1 MRLLYHKYFS
11 NSLVI
16 VKIIKIMLVIYN
28 SKNFYIGDEKM
39 KIEKLILK
47 NFAAVKNAMNANT
60 LEIDFTQ
67 SQNKICLLIGPNG
80 SGKTTILSML
90 HPFSDLGNLD
100 IRNSNKLILENK
112 DGYKEIQ
119 IRKNDDLYVIK
130 HFYTAHKEKNH
141 STKSYIEL
149 NGKELNVNGNVSSF
163 KEIVKEE
170 LQIEPD
176 YLKLIRLG
184 SNVTSLIDLSSTERK
199 NFMSKI
205 MDDIG
210 VFLNYYKNI
219 NLKLRQLNEMISHNV
234 DKLKRL
240 DITNKEEYQESIEKE
255 EEELHQAE
263 KEYQDYGNR
272 KAIYEEKIHQLTKE
286 HTKDEY
292 DTLLHDS
299 QKKLKRMQRVI
310 DKMNTLESTDSQ
322 YYQDKIN
329 ELEKELVKIEAN
341 IANNE
346 QLIHSHLDFL
356 NTETEQLH
364 LYQIQQ
370 TKEKESD
377 KEIKRM
383 SDNIKTM
390 RKRLREYEDII
401 GDFKPAIEKEDL
413 ERFSRFLLAQNQFFH
428 TIYNFGK
435 PPIERV
441 IELMIE
447 KENVMRYINAHLIDL
462 NNKQTDDRNTL
473 FINMLVSKMDKED
486 ETVKNCQQ
494 QCVAKDIYY
503 QIKSLLENMEVNDK
517 TETVE
522 FYKNMEYVYSNLKA
536 VLPKFKDYKDIIEL
550 LPDDIKKDFEIN
562 TMYEHIRNL
571 QPIYSEKNLN
581 NLLSL
586 TTEYTNYQNLKEDY
600 KKENDLRFK
609 FASVNKDNDLES
621 MIKNIQDDIQDRRDK
636 ISQYKTK
643 NIQFMEK
650 KDESQLLLVNCKDT
664 KEALEEYE
672 ITKENITKY
681 EDTLSN
687 IQSLSSSISKLKND
701 MMVLNQHIIKERKR
715 IEDKKI
721 YLSQYNVLE
730 KELEKMNTIYEELTL
745 AKRALSSKEGMPLHI
760 IGRYLNNTED
770 ITNELLNIAYDGKIY
785 IDKFEITANEFAIP
799 FFNNGVRLDDVKYA
813 SQGELSF
820 LSIALSFALS
830 SQALNKYNIMLLDE
844 IDGPLD
850 TRNREKF
857 IKILENQIDRI
868 HSEQNFLITHNAMF
882 NSYGVDIL
890 DLSFNKNHNDYPLA
904 HYIDIK
910 RD

>member
-1 MRLLYHKYFS
+1 MVLYHKYFS

-16 VKIIKIMLVIYN
+16 VKIIKILLIIYN
-28 SKNFYIGDEKM
+28 RKNFNLGDEKM

-60 LEIDFTQ
+60 LEIDFSQ

-100 IRNSNKLILENK
+100 IRNTNKLILENK

-119 IRKNDDLYVIK
+119 IRKNDDLYIIK
-130 HFYTAHKEKNH
+130 HFYTAHKGKNH
-141 STKSYIEL
+141 SVKSYIEL
-149 NGKELNVNGNVSSF
+149 NGKSLNVNGNVSSF

-240 DITNKEEYQESIEKE
+240 DITNKEEYQEEINNEEKA
-255 EEELHQAE
+255 LHQVE
-263 KEYQDYGNR
+263 DEYQVYSNR
-272 KAIYEEKIHQLTKE
+272 KAIYKEKIHQLTQDKSSDDYE
-286 HTKDEY
+286 M
-292 DTLLHDS
+292 LLRDDK
-299 QKKLKRMQRVI
+299 KKLKRMQRVV
-310 DKMNTLESTDSQ
+310 DKMNTLESTDSN

-329 ELEKELVKIEAN
+329 ELEKALVKIESE
-341 IANNE
+341 ISNNE
-346 QLIHSHLDFL
+346 QLIHSNLDFL
-356 NTETEQLH
+356 NTQTEQLH
-364 LYQIQQ
+364 LYQIQL

-377 KEIKRM
+377 KEVKRM
-383 SDNIKTM
+383 SENIKSM
-390 RKRLREYEDII
+390 RKRLREYEEII
-401 GDFKPAIEKEDL
+401 GDFKPTIEKEEL

-435 PPIERV
+435 PPVEKV
-441 IELMIE
+441 IDLMID
-447 KENVMRYINAHLIDL
+447 KENVMQYINAHLMDL
-462 NNKQTDDRNTL
+462 DNRQTDDRNTL
-473 FINMLVSKMDKED
+473 FMNMLATKMQTED
-486 ETVKNCQQ
+486 ETVKNCLQ

-536 VLPKFKDYKDIIEL
+536 VLPKFKDYKEIIEL
-550 LPDDIKKDFEIN
+550 LPEDIKKDFEMS
-562 TMYEHIRNL
+562 TMYDHIKNL
-571 QPIYSEKNLN
+571 QPIYNEKNLN

-600 KKENDLRFK
+600 QKEKDLRFK
-609 FASVNKDNDLES
+609 FASVNKDGDLES
-621 MIKNIQDDIQDRRDK
+621 MIESIQNDISDRREK
-636 ISQYKTK
+636 ISQYKSK
-643 NIQFMEK
+643 NIQLLEK
-650 KDESQLLLVNCKDT
+650 KDQSQLLLANCKDT

-672 ITKENITKY
+672 ITKENITRY
-681 EDTLSN
+681 EDILDN
-687 IQSLSSSISKLKND
+687 IHTLSSSISKLSND
-701 MMVLNQHIIKERKR
+701 MDVLNQHIIKERKL

-721 YLSQYNVLE
+721 HLSQYKVLE
-730 KELEKMNTIYEELTL
+730 KELEKMNTIYDELTL

-799 FFNNGVRLDDVKYA
+799 FFNNGVRLDDVKFA

-830 SQALNKYNIMLLDE
+830 SQALSHYNIMLLDE

-890 DLSFNKNHNDYPLA
+890 DLSFKKTHEDYPLA

-910 RD
+910 RE